1 MADVFNKEPISFI
14 DQNEQFPV
22 LNEKVGLTYQQFKTL
37 IENTNY
43 LYNNLG
49 LSSIE
54 VGTVTTQF
62 PSAGSFSDVIVE
74 HNIEYVNNKPIDT
87 LDFLFKIP
95 TPRISASLT
104 TEIVDGDT
112 PTGMTLLTAPIVEK
126 INGADVTTGYEFE
139 FRAKLPK
146 VPEYYVQYVEQEL
159 TIEQQE
165 QARKNIGAGTSSFDG
180 KYSSLTG
187 TPSLSAVAL
196 SGEYADLL
204 NRPKLST
211 VATSGLYN
219 DLLNKPSAV
228 LYTNQDLSS
237 AQKSQA
243 RKNIGAGTSS
253 FDGDYN
259 SLSNRPTNISE
270 FYNDVG
276 YLTNA
281 TLNFVSYAETQNLT
295 NTQKQLARNNIGA
308 GTSNFDGKYSS
319 LVGRPTALSAFK
331 NDVGYITNA
340 SFDNYYTK
348 NETDNL
354 ISSITVD
361 LSDYYTKSETDAK
374 INNLPTVAKTG
385 SYNDLLNK
393 PINLSEFTND
403 TGFITNAVNNLLNY
417 YTKEEI
423 SNMFSGN
430 VSFRFVT
437 ELPETG
443 VENTVYFV
451 SNASG
456 TAGNLFDEYVWTTNA
471 TWEQLG
477 SVNVD
482 LSDYY
487 TKAEVDGLL
496 PDMTNYYTKDDLS
509 GRVIP
514 ETQYSNYYKFRDDG
528 LYIGKYS
535 GYTHIHNDGAYMIV
549 QSYDR
554 DITFYAGSSCYLDVS
569 DNSDNTKGL
578 KRLVLHPDELFFQ
591 KRNNYY
597 VGSIMRAEDDS
608 GMVYR
613 GLTNNSNTYNLKW
626 NFNDVQIQI
635 SGNDLVT
642 ALTGTNTLNI
652 GKVYTC
658 TSDSDSGEY
667 KSGHIYLIGGTSGAY
682 TTTDITPLSESNIE
696 TISLNGVELPI
707 TNKNVDISIPTQL
720 SGFSNDVGYI
730 TLKDIPDV
738 DLSNYYTKDETNN
751 LVDTATYVSYNTVQS
766 LTDVQKARARQNID
780 ATNFSGEYND
790 LLNKPTFATVAI
802 SGNYADLLNKPV
814 IDTTIANSTNAV
826 QNKAIYN
833 RFASVD
839 NDISSATT
847 TANNAY
853 STAQSASST
862 ANGINTKL
870 NSLTLVDNGNNS
882 YTLKFTQD
890 NVIVGTITLP
900 NDKYIKSISQ
910 STIYNNV
917 VFTWNEA
924 STEYPNGTFT
934 LDLKPYVYTAG
945 NGISTAKISDTDNR
959 NKISVYLDST
969 DENNKLFFNNTTGG
983 LNVDL
988 SDYAKSAD
996 LAKVAT
1002 SGNYSDLSG
1011 TPTLSTVATT
1021 GSYND
1026 LIDKPTYD
1034 SDFSDTSTNAIQNK
1048 VITEW
1053 KNTLY
1058 EDYVSKN
1065 GVSGDDLY
1073 KLYIRRNS
1081 TSITD
1086 QSYVDFSMVANNADV
1101 GNSYANINVFS
1112 SDLTNISSFHILNNS
1127 IEFGLD
1133 SDNGLN
1139 TDASIVLNRN
1149 QETGKHI
1156 SFYQDGTLTYLGDLA
1171 LKTELPTITLNNS
1184 TVSNPS
1190 FYAPTS
1196 AGTSGFFLKSN
1207 GSGEPVWAEIPDNTI
1222 SIDNALSTTS
1232 TNPVQN
1238 AVITNALINKQNT
1251 LSAGNGIT
1259 INDNNTIS
1267 FNGLT
1272 TGYGTYTGSANG
1284 TSKSVEITIPSTA
1297 IITSVICSHTAGSQ
1311 YSNQSMWYAN
1321 SYTTNI
1327 VLSSNKVTVNLARA
1341 QNDGTPSFKVFVYYI
1356 TIN

>member
-146 VPEYYVQYVEQEL
+146 VPEYYVQYVKQEL
-159 TIEQQE
+159 TSEQQE

-204 NRPKLST
+204 NRPKLAT

-253 FDGDYN
+253 FDGDYK

-319 LVGRPTALSAFK
+319 LMGSPTALSAFE

-348 NETDNL
+348 GETDNL

-374 INNLPTVAKTG
+374 INNLSTVAKTG

-403 TGFITNAVNNLLNY
+403 TGFITNSVNNLLNY

-423 SNMFSGN
+423 GNMFSGN
-430 VSFRFVT
+430 VSFQFVT

-451 SNASG
+451 SNSSG
-456 TAGNLFDEYVWTTNA
+456 TAGNLFDEYVWTINA

-477 SVNVD
+477 SVSVD

-496 PDMTNYYTKDDLS
+496 PDMTNYYTKTDLS
-509 GRVIP
+509 GRIIP
-514 ETQYSNYYKFRDDG
+514 EGNLSNFSGNGASLTLVGQQNGQNNEVSINFNNGINGVAGTIYKMTGSWTNIYYKNGFYD
-528 LYIGKYS
+528 LIGYE
-535 GYTHIHNDGAYMIV
+535 
-549 QSYDR
+549 
-554 DITFYAGSSCYLDVS
+554 
-569 DNSDNTKGL
+569 
-578 KRLVLHPDELFFQ
+578 PQ
-591 KRNNYY
+591 KVR
-597 VGSIMRAEDDS
+597 
-608 GMVYR
+608 
-613 GLTNNSNTYNLKW
+613 W
-626 NFNDVQIQI
+626 NFDDVQTQI
-635 SGNDLVT
+635 SGKNLVT

-682 TTTDITPLSESNIE
+682 TTTDITPLSDSSIE

-730 TLKDIPDV
+730 TLEDIPDV

-802 SGNYADLLNKPV
+802 SGNYADLLNRPV
-814 IDTTIANSTNAV
+814 IDTTISNSTNAV

-870 NSLTLVDNGNNS
+870 NSLKLFYDGDNN

-890 NVIVGTITLP
+890 NVIVGTISLP
-900 NDKYIKSISQ
+900 TDKYIISISQ

-1184 TVSNPS
+1184 ITSTPS
-1190 FYAPTS
+1190 FYAPTT
-1196 AGTSGFFLKSN
+1196 AGTSGYFLKSN

-1222 SIDNALSTTS
+1222 SIDTALSTTS

>member
-22 LNEKVGLTYQQFKTL
+22 LNEKVGLTYQQLKTL

-253 FDGDYN
+253 FDGDYK

-295 NTQKQLARNNIGA
+295 NTQRELARDNIGA

-319 LVGRPTALSAFK
+319 LIGSPTLLSAFE

-348 NETDNL
+348 SETDNL

-374 INNLPTVAKTG
+374 INNLSTVAKTG

-423 SNMFSGN
+423 GNMFSGN
-430 VSFRFVT
+430 VSFQFVT

-477 SVNVD
+477 SVSVD

-487 TKAEVDGLL
+487 TKAEVDRLL
-496 PDMTNYYTKDDLS
+496 PDMTNYYTKTDLS
-509 GRVIP
+509 GRIIP
-514 ETQYSNYYKFRDDG
+514 ENSKNFISNNRITMMATNTTLDGYYSKNSNDSVAGLFNYDFVQYNLYGDNAYRRIENTDVKGLVYSHGSSRYIFDDVVTKLTG
-528 LYIGKYS
+528 DDLLSKLTKYS
-535 GYTHIHNDGAYMIV
+535 L
-549 QSYDR
+549 
-554 DITFYAGSSCYLDVS
+554 FK
-569 DNSDNTKGL
+569 NSIILCTTDST
-578 KRLVLHPDELFFQ
+578 DE
-591 KRNNYY
+591 N
-597 VGSIMRAEDDS
+597 A
-608 GMVYR
+608 
-613 GLTNNSNTYNLKW
+613 TYK
-626 NFNDVQIQI
+626 Q
-635 SGNDLVT
+635 
-642 ALTGTNTLNI
+642 
-652 GKVYTC
+652 
-658 TSDSDSGEY
+658 
-667 KSGHIYLIGGTSGAY
+667 GHAYLIGGESGAY

-707 TNKNVDISIPTQL
+707 TNKNVNISIPTQL

-730 TLKDIPDV
+730 TLEDIPDV

-780 ATNFSGEYND
+780 ATNFSGKYND
-790 LLNKPTFATVAI
+790 LLNKPTFATVATT
-802 SGNYADLLNKPV
+802 GNYNDLINKPV

-945 NGISTAKISDTDNR
+945 DGISTAKISDTDNR

-1034 SDFSDTSTNAIQNK
+1034 IDT
-1048 VITEW
+1048 E
-1053 KNTLY
+1053 
-1058 EDYVSKN
+1058 
-1065 GVSGDDLY
+1065 
-1073 KLYIRRNS
+1073 
-1081 TSITD
+1081 
-1086 QSYVDFSMVANNADV
+1086 
-1101 GNSYANINVFS
+1101 
-1112 SDLTNISSFHILNNS
+1112 
-1127 IEFGLD
+1127 
-1133 SDNGLN
+1133 
-1139 TDASIVLNRN
+1139 
-1149 QETGKHI
+1149 
-1156 SFYQDGTLTYLGDLA
+1156 
-1171 LKTELPTITLNNS
+1171 
-1184 TVSNPS
+1184 
-1190 FYAPTS
+1190 
-1196 AGTSGFFLKSN
+1196 
-1207 GSGEPVWAEIPDNTI
+1207 
-1222 SIDNALSTTS
+1222 LSTTS

-1238 AVITNALINKQNT
+1238 AVITNAVNNIINNITKISNASGGF
-1251 LSAGNGIT
+1251 SAGTEANNSGGGVSIGYYANVGNGGIAIGGHSNANGFLSIAIGSDAYSET
-1259 INDNNTIS
+1259 GVAVGKGAYVNGGGGAIGDGAHAGEGFSGGLNAKTTYYLGDELFYANAIQLGTGNNTTEKTLQIYDDNIYNANTHTMTLGDGTLTFGKWQIGKNLADKTDALVIYDTEDSKIFEFNANGSIYLNGTRVLANASSIIS
-1267 FNGLT
+1267 AVLT
-1272 TGYGTYTGSANG
+1272 GASGYGDKIVSQGMTNNPTVSTWLNTTQNYIHFKSGLKICWGTYGKG
-1284 TSKSVEITIPSTA
+1284 TSDLNIDPQITFADGGFTYVPAPIANFFWENGSREVGIKAVSKTGFQIDQNGNTRGLIWIAIGYKSA
-1297 IITSVICSHTAGSQ
+1297 
-1311 YSNQSMWYAN
+1311 
-1321 SYTTNI
+1321 
-1327 VLSSNKVTVNLARA
+1327 
-1341 QNDGTPSFKVFVYYI
+1341 
-1356 TIN
+1356 